1 VRQARAIRVSSS
13 GSAEEEPNPM
23 RGTAGFGQWD
33 REERDSEGEDEAKG
47 GGAALFLT
55 EQFRV

>member
-23 RGTAGFGQWD
+23 RGTAGFGQWG

-47 GGAALFLT
+47 GGAALFD
-55 EQFRV
+55 

>member
-23 RGTAGFGQWD
+23 RGTIDFGRWG
-33 REERDSEGEDEAKG
+33 RDGGNSEGEDEAKD
-47 GGAALFLT
+47 GGAVLLIT
-55 EQFRV
+55 GQL